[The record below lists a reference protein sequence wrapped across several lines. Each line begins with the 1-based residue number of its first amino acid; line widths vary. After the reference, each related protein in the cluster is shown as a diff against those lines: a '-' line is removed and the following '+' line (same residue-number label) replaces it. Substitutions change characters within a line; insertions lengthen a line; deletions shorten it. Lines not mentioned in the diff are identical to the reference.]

1 MRKGLLH
8 DTLNHQ
14 ERQTVKLFLFLFYLI
29 NISYDAS
36 YYYLLPMIIKDP
48 KFGFENYW
56 VGFGDYFVQIVLLV
70 IAIYLLRRN
79 EPEKI
84 KYIFFIAYMLSAVI
98 GEIIIYSDS
107 EAEYTSGNVV
117 ELFLVLFSPVFINK
131 TFCWVVSVGTIMK
144 YLVVGVILG
153 NPEVLLPILLVVCL
167 TVIAFILLNRFEG
180 YVQAI
185 RQSYN
190 NQLEE
195 IVKGIIAAL
204 ELKDP
209 YTRGHSE
216 RVAQY
221 ANLFARKMEI
231 FSEEELK
238 SYYYACL
245 LHDVGK
251 VHIRD
256 DILMK
261 PSNLTNEEYEIIKK
275 HPIVGAEAV
284 KNIEGLQESID
295 VIRYHHERWDGKGYP
310 DRLKGEEIPLLARIA
325 SIADAF
331 DAMTTDRSYRPALS
345 LDMAYQRILQG
356 KGSQFDPGLI
366 DIFVEVYPSW
376 ASHYY
381 AQTKMNIK

>member
-1 MRKGLLH
+1 M
-8 DTLNHQ
+8 
-14 ERQTVKLFLFLFYLI
+14 
-29 NISYDAS
+29 
-36 YYYLLPMIIKDP
+36 
-48 KFGFENYW
+48 
-56 VGFGDYFVQIVLLV
+56 
-70 IAIYLLRRN
+70 
-79 EPEKI
+79 
-84 KYIFFIAYMLSAVI
+84 
-98 GEIIIYSDS
+98 
-107 EAEYTSGNVV
+107 
-117 ELFLVLFSPVFINK
+117 
-131 TFCWVVSVGTIMK
+131 
-144 YLVVGVILG
+144 
-153 NPEVLLPILLVVCL
+153 
-167 TVIAFILLNRFEG
+167 
-180 YVQAI
+180 
-185 RQSYN
+185 
-190 NQLEE
+190 
-195 IVKGIIAAL
+195 
-204 ELKDP
+204 
-209 YTRGHSE
+209 
-216 RVAQY
+216 
-221 ANLFARKMEI
+221 
-231 FSEEELK
+231 
-238 SYYYACL
+238 

>member
-98 GEIIIYSDS
+98 GEIIIFSDS
-107 EAEYTSGNVV
+107 EAEYTSGNIV

-144 YLVVGVILG
+144 YLVVGLILKT
-153 NPEVLLPILLVVCL
+153 PEVLLPILLVACL

>member
-98 GEIIIYSDS
+98 GEIIIFSDS

-238 SYYYACL
+238 SYYYA
-245 LHDVGK
+245 
-251 VHIRD
+251 
-256 DILMK
+256 
-261 PSNLTNEEYEIIKK
+261 
-275 HPIVGAEAV
+275 
-284 KNIEGLQESID
+284 
-295 VIRYHHERWDGKGYP
+295 
-310 DRLKGEEIPLLARIA
+310 
-325 SIADAF
+325 
-331 DAMTTDRSYRPALS
+331 
-345 LDMAYQRILQG
+345 
-356 KGSQFDPGLI
+356 
-366 DIFVEVYPSW
+366 
-376 ASHYY
+376 
-381 AQTKMNIK
+381 

>member
-98 GEIIIYSDS
+98 GEIIIFSDS

>member
-14 ERQTVKLFLFLFYLI
+14 ERQAVKLFLFLFYLI

-84 KYIFFIAYMLSAVI
+84 KYIFFIVYMLSAVI
-98 GEIIIYSDS
+98 GEIIIFSDS
-107 EAEYTSGNVV
+107 EAEYASGNIV

-144 YLVVGVILG
+144 YLVVGLILKT
-153 NPEVLLPILLVVCL
+153 PEVLLPILLVACL

>member
-98 GEIIIYSDS
+98 GEIIIFSDS
-107 EAEYTSGNVV
+107 EAEYASGNIV

-144 YLVVGVILG
+144 YLVVGLILKT
-153 NPEVLLPILLVVCL
+153 PEVLLPILLVACL

>member
-107 EAEYTSGNVV
+107 EAEYASGNIV

-144 YLVVGVILG
+144 YLVVGLILKT
-153 NPEVLLPILLVVCL
+153 PEVLLPILLVACL

>member
-14 ERQTVKLFLFLFYLI
+14 ERQAVKLFLFLFYLI

-98 GEIIIYSDS
+98 GEIIIFSDS
-107 EAEYTSGNVV
+107 EAEYASGNIV

-144 YLVVGVILG
+144 YLVVGLILKT
-153 NPEVLLPILLVVCL
+153 PEVLLPILLVACL

>member
-84 KYIFFIAYMLSAVI
+84 KYIFFIVYMLSAVI
-98 GEIIIYSDS
+98 GEIIIFSDS
-107 EAEYTSGNVV
+107 EAEYASGNIV

-144 YLVVGVILG
+144 YLVVGLILKT
-153 NPEVLLPILLVVCL
+153 PEVLLPILLVACL